1 MAKAKSKTKK
11 ATRKD
16 RKTKP
21 AEQPVEVSR
30 PDKKE
35 ELVVFAIRLPK
46 ADRDL
51 IHEAAGPRRA
61 TRFVR
66 SVALAAAKGDE
77 QGFREILAEHNVS
90 SI

>member
-11 ATRKD
+11 ATMKD

-21 AEQPVEVSR
+21 AEQLVSEPK
-30 PDKKE
+30 PDVKE

-51 IHEAAGPRRA
+51 IHKAAGPRRA

-66 SVALAAAKGDE
+66 SVALAAARGDE
-77 QGFREILAEHNVS
+77 RGFREILAEHNVS